1 MDSIC
6 SVLNTMCVCH
16 SYPGLLIVP
25 QSIPDTTIQRICR
38 CYRQNRFP
46 VVCWRNSRTKA
57 VLLRS
62 AGLHAKGVVGF
73 FKSPNA
79 QASGKKLKSILGI
92 QLIIYM
98 RLNIHITR
106 QRCWLLQLVCHKK
119 LPVTK
124 KGSYLK
130 YKEVLMYVIFCAVP
144 SQADSTSLEQ
154 EKYLQ
159 AIISSMPSYSES
171 SGRNTLSGFTS
182 THMSTSGGWTD
193 TDATLSLITETVG
206 SQS

>member
-1 MDSIC
+1 MPYLDEIS
-6 SVLNTMCVCH
+6 SVVNAMYVFVRVSN

-79 QASGKKLKSILGI
+79 PTAGKK
-92 QLIIYM
+92 
-98 RLNIHITR
+98 
-106 QRCWLLQLVCHKK
+106 KK
-119 LPVTK
+119 NRSAVNVVISRIFIKDVIVLSFCGNAVA
-124 KGSYLK
+124 
-130 YKEVLMYVIFCAVP
+130 KESKCC
-144 SQADSTSLEQ
+144 
-154 EKYLQ
+154 
-159 AIISSMPSYSES
+159 
-171 SGRNTLSGFTS
+171 
-182 THMSTSGGWTD
+182 
-193 TDATLSLITETVG
+193 
-206 SQS
+206 

>member
-1 MDSIC
+1 MGCKWLGSVS
-6 SVLNTMCVCH
+6 SVLITACVCR

-79 QASGKKLKSILGI
+79 PTAGKKNNLGI
-92 QLIIYM
+92 SLMITITYNLYITGIVLFLGEFLDSCSLTSSPVLIV
-98 RLNIHITR
+98 
-106 QRCWLLQLVCHKK
+106 VCQDAQSSQWRRSKEYSGHDNK
-119 LPVTK
+119 LI
-124 KGSYLK
+124 L
-130 YKEVLMYVIFCAVP
+130 
-144 SQADSTSLEQ
+144 
-154 EKYLQ
+154 
-159 AIISSMPSYSES
+159 
-171 SGRNTLSGFTS
+171 
-182 THMSTSGGWTD
+182 
-193 TDATLSLITETVG
+193 
-206 SQS
+206 

>member
-1 MDSIC
+1 MWTSIS
-6 SVLNTMCVCH
+6 SVLNTMCVCVCH

-79 QASGKKLKSILGI
+79 STAGKKQSSVLG
-92 QLIIYM
+92 
-98 RLNIHITR
+98 LNDFYDVDKKCQKNIEKE
-106 QRCWLLQLVCHKK
+106 LQTFTAPMPIK
-119 LPVTK
+119 L
-124 KGSYLK
+124 YL
-130 YKEVLMYVIFCAVP
+130 
-144 SQADSTSLEQ
+144 Q
-154 EKYLQ
+154 EKMLLV
-159 AIISSMPSYSES
+159 
-171 SGRNTLSGFTS
+171 T
-182 THMSTSGGWTD
+182 
-193 TDATLSLITETVG
+193 
-206 SQS
+206 